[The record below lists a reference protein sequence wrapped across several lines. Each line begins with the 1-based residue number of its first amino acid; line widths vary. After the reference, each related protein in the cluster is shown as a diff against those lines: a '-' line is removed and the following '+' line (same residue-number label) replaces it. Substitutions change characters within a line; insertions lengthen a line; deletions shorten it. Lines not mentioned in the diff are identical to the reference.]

1 MKLYVGLDV
10 GLEEKLQTGV
20 ESMTRKAL
28 VKAFAYLRTSSETN
42 VGEDKDSHKRQLA
55 AIERF
60 AKRHG
65 FTIVSSFSDDAVS
78 GEDDIA
84 SRPGFSAMLD
94 ALEANGTRTVI
105 VEDASRF
112 ARKVLVQ
119 ELGIVSLIARQVSCW
134 SAGGDMEL
142 TNTDDEFKVAMRQI
156 AATFAEL
163 EKKRLVKKLK
173 AARDRKREE
182 IGKCGGR
189 KSYAER
195 ATKDERTRAM
205 LAKAKELRAQ
215 RPRHS
220 LREISAALQAT
231 GYVTP
236 KGNSYAASAVSSMLG
251 E

>member
-1 MKLYVGLDV
+1 M
-10 GLEEKLQTGV
+10 
-20 ESMTRKAL
+20 SRKDL
-28 VKAFAYLRTSSETN
+28 IKAFAYLRTSSATN
-42 VGEDKDSHKRQLA
+42 VGEDKDSQKRQLA

-65 FTIVSSFSDDAVS
+65 FILIGTFSDDAVS

-119 ELGIVSLIARQVSCW
+119 ELGIVALIARRVSCW
-134 SAGGDMEL
+134 SAAGDIEL
-142 TNTDDEFKVAMRQI
+142 TNTDDEFKVAMRQV

-173 AARDRKREE
+173 AARDRKIEKT
-182 IGKCGGR
+182 GKCGGR
-189 KSYAER
+189 KRYEER
-195 ATKDERTRAM
+195 NPAM
-205 LAKAKELRAQ
+205 VALAKKLARYTINGRKR
-215 RPRHS
+215 S
-220 LREISAALQAT
+220 LRDVAAELAAAGHIT
-231 GYVTP
+231 KSGKP
-236 KGNSYAASAVSSMLG
+236 YAATAISRMIAT
-251 E
+251 